1 MMAVTV
7 FVGVLLAQRY
17 DAISLSLLATIGG
30 FLTPPVLLRGEGGAP
45 VAPYPL
51 FTYVTVLN
59 AGILTVSL

>member
-30 FLTPPVLLRGEGGAP
+30 FLPPPFFCGVREVRQSLLIR
-45 VAPYPL
+45 
-51 FTYVTVLN
+51 
-59 AGILTVSL
+59 SLPMSPC

>member
-30 FLTPPVLLRGEGGAP
+30 FLTPVLLGVRE
-45 VAPYPL
+45 VRQ
-51 FTYVTVLN
+51 
-59 AGILTVSL
+59 SLLIRSLPMSPC